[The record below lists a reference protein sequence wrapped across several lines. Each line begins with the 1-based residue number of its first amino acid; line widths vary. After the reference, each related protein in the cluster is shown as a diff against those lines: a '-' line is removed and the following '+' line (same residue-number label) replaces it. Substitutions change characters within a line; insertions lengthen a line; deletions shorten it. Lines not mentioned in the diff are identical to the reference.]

1 MKPLYLSALVVP
13 AIAPALS
20 TQTHESLRPFAAYL
34 KSAIVAAKQREARS
48 TCPWEPLT
56 EERQVRLDPLDSVVA
71 IAASTGMYRVLDWSG
86 DPPDMPLFVG
96 QTYRPVSPER
106 VLVDAGGVVI
116 QSSLPDL
123 AGPAFWAGH
132 ACRLE
137 PIAAAWP
144 ARLVVRD
151 THGRPVRV
159 RHRLEE
165 PARLV
170 LVVEGT
176 AAITV
181 ASETGE
187 RLVHAPVDPETGAT
201 RLRGA
206 RAEAPWQGDRE
217 LALPSTLAD
226 EILTADNHV
235 RWAVRGDGRRR
246 RGVWIQLLS
255 PPDPDHES
263 TVDARAVY
271 CEDNVRDVRTVGR
284 GGVSIKVLG
293 FRRESYRLELER
305 LPPPGSELCLPA
317 NLAGL
322 QRQRAAVYRIKDS
335 PLPHHRGLLRL
346 CEDPQKVRW
355 PPVRS
360 ESITRWFILGDDRW
374 LGTDQQR
381 EFVERALAT
390 PDFAF
395 LEGPPGSGKTHAI
408 CELVLQLIAR
418 GQRVL
423 LCSTTH
429 FAVDNVLERL
439 VGVFPEVEAVRI
451 GRFERVDPRVRPV
464 QIDERIDH
472 LLAHWRDVGALADLP
487 DNELERA
494 AEDTV
499 LAAVNLTCG
508 TTTGILAHPYI
519 RREERPSSPH
529 FDVLLIDEASK
540 TTFQE
545 FLVPAQLAC
554 KWIIVGDVRQLAPF
568 SDPRDLEASLCG
580 LNHEAQGQQRSELPE
595 AHQRALLLLFR
606 LQRREAGHGFAR
618 WLIEEP
624 DPVLSALA
632 AELQAR
638 RARGDGLPEVVRIVA
653 ARPGVGDLTI
663 GALESGDASALQL
676 LTADWILVPPG
687 LRARLARFI
696 PPGTLALIPP
706 DATSAEAY
714 RHARWHQLRGR
725 LDPPVREQRDRHET
739 ADDLLDAQR
748 KFLGEQTWAK
758 QVAWRIGRVHQLAA
772 AKDARQRTAR
782 DGEVKAL
789 LPAVPAYQRWV
800 GAAIDD
806 LCDVGIRSV
815 IEALRV
821 ERGSHSARRSSA
833 LTAAIPPAVWE
844 QRAVPLTYQHRMHP
858 DIAAFPRD
866 QFYSGEALRDANT
879 LVDRDA
885 RVGWTFLPDAPKRR
899 VWVDVEGREFRGTN
913 PDEVEAMRNWLVAW
927 QDHARTNPRSDG
939 REWEVACLAFYN
951 RQELAIR
958 DMLRVFTSM
967 NRAETRFTAANTSI
981 SCGTV
986 DRFQGREADL
996 VLLSLR
1002 NTARPG
1008 HMDSPNRLNVG
1019 VTRAR
1024 FFLAIFGRRRYFL
1037 DYCPA
1042 DELTALARVTPVYS
1056 LKRQG
1061 RRA

>member
-1 MKPLYLSALVVP
+1 MKPLYLSASVVP

-71 IAASTGMYRVLDWSG
+71 ITASTGMYRVLDWSG
-86 DPPDMPLFVG
+86 DPPTMPLFVG
-96 QTYRPVSPER
+96 ATYRPVPPDR
-106 VLVDAGGVVI
+106 VLVDASGVVI
-116 QSSLPDL
+116 QSSLPDI
-123 AGPAFWAGH
+123 AGPAFWAGR

-137 PIAAAWP
+137 PVAAAWP

-151 THGRPVRV
+151 THGKPVRI
-159 RHRLEE
+159 RHRVEE

-226 EILTADNHV
+226 EILTADNLV
-235 RWAVRGDGRRR
+235 RWTVRGDGRRR
-246 RGVWIQLLS
+246 RGVWIQLLA
-255 PPDPDHES
+255 PDTDHES
-263 TVDARAVY
+263 TVDPRAVY
-271 CEDNVRDVRTVGR
+271 CEDNVRDVRTAGR

-322 QRQRAAVYRIKDS
+322 KCQRDAVYRVKDS

-346 CEDPQKVRW
+346 CEDPRRVDWPSVR
-355 PPVRS
+355 PEP
-360 ESITRWFILGDDRW
+360 IGRWFILGDDRW

-381 EFVERALAT
+381 RFVERALAT

-418 GQRVL
+418 DQRVL

-451 GRFERVDPRVRPV
+451 GRVERVDPRVRRV

-472 LLAHWRDVGALADLP
+472 LLAHWRDVGALAELP
-487 DNELERA
+487 DSELERA

-545 FLVPAQLAC
+545 FLVPAQLAR

-580 LNHEAQGQQRSELPE
+580 LNHEAQGQPRSELPE
-595 AHQRALLLLFR
+595 PHQRALLLLFR
-606 LQRREAGHGFAR
+606 LQRREAGHGLAR
-618 WLIEEP
+618 WLIEEQ

-638 RARGDGLPEVVRIVA
+638 RARGDTLSEVVRIVA
-653 ARPGVGDLTI
+653 GKPGPGDLTI

-696 PPGTLALIPP
+696 PPSTLALTPP
-706 DATSAEAY
+706 APTSAEAY
-714 RHARWHQLRGR
+714 RHARWHRLRGH

-739 ADDLLDAQR
+739 ADDLLAAQR

-772 AKDARQRTAR
+772 AKDARQRTTR
-782 DGEVKAL
+782 NDEVKAL
-789 LPAVPAYQRWV
+789 LPAVPPYQRWV
-800 GAAIDD
+800 GTAIDD

-833 LTAAIPPAVWE
+833 LTAAIPPVVWQ
-844 QRAVPLTYQHRMHP
+844 QRAVSLTYQHRMHP
-858 DIAAFPRD
+858 DIAAHPRD
-866 QFYSGEALRDANT
+866 QFYSGEALKDANT
-879 LVDRDA
+879 LDDRDA

-913 PDEVEAMRNWLVAW
+913 PDEVEAMRSWLVAW
-927 QDHARTNPRSDG
+927 QDHARTNPRRDG

-958 DMLRVFTSM
+958 DMLRVFTS

-1002 NTARPG
+1002 NTTRPG

-1037 DYCPA
+1037 DCPA
-1042 DELTALARVTPVYS
+1042 DELAALAEATPVYS

-1061 RRA
+1061 RRT